1 MWHEM
6 FNFFTLALS
15 VALCSAAV
23 KLIDDFLDKDI
34 DFHAGRKNWA
44 ESVGVGS
51 IVYAALFLA
60 FAAALDAQVAL
71 SLFLACCIVGMF
83 NSLGQRLPSK
93 LNGWQESIVIF
104 AIAVFFFGINQ
115 MLFALCFILA
125 IQLIDDCIDFRLD
138 KLSGHRNLAHRFGI
152 LECLLAGLLGFLAAW
167 SLNEQLIIPALV
179 GSGIVYII
187 SFRNQGVQLW

>member
-1 MWHEM
+1 MWQET
-6 FNFFTLALS
+6 FNFITIALS

-34 DFHAGRKNWA
+34 DFSAGRKNWA
-44 ESVGVGS
+44 ELVGAGS

-60 FAAALDAQVAL
+60 FAATLDAQVSL
-71 SLFLACCIVGMF
+71 SLFLACYIVGMF

-93 LNGWQESIVIF
+93 LNGWQESLVIF
-104 AIAVFFFGINQ
+104 LIGLFFFGIKQ

-138 KLSGHRNLAHRFGI
+138 RLSGHRNFAHRFGQ
-152 LECLLAGLLGFLAAW
+152 LECLLAGFLGILAAW
-167 SLNEQLIIPALV
+167 TLNEQLIIPAIV
-179 GSGIVYII
+179 GCGIIYIL
-187 SFRNQGVQLW
+187 SFHYQGVHL